1 MSMNNEVKVGIFVV
15 AIIVTFIVLAFQIGE
30 LQFGKKAT
38 YNITMVFSTVEGL
51 KIGSQLEL
59 AGVQV
64 GSVKGISLNK
74 DYSAVVTAAV
84 DEDIRIPID
93 STASIATKGVLGD
106 KVIIIKPG
114 TSKNTI
120 EPEGNLART
129 SVPPSLDSLLE
140 QIGQIASN
148 LTELTGAL
156 NNTLGDEERLH
167 AILNNFQQLSEDS
180 ASLIAENKEDIST
193 IITSMKDV
201 SVALVD
207 ISENFTGTSR
217 DLNDIMGTVKS
228 GNGTIGKLVYDDS
241 LYVSLQSSLESLQKL
256 SSNIEE
262 DGSLSMLLSDPT
274 LYNNLVTVSENIKI
288 ITDNLATGKG
298 TLGRILS
305 DDELYVN
312 LNEAVRNANLAAQGL
327 NEQVPITVMGT
338 ILGFIW

>member
-1 MSMNNEVKVGIFVV
+1 MNNEVKVGIFVV

-167 AILNNFQQLSEDS
+167 AILSNFQQLSEDS

-241 LYVSLQSSLESLQKL
+241 LYISLQSSLESLQKL

>member
-1 MSMNNEVKVGIFVV
+1 MNNEAKVGLFVV
-15 AIIVTFIVLAFQIGE
+15 AIIITFIALAFQIGE
-30 LQFGKKAT
+30 LNFGKKAT

-51 KIGSQLEL
+51 KVGSQLEL

-64 GSVKGISLNK
+64 GSVKGIQLNK
-74 DYSAVVTAAV
+74 DYSAVVTAV
-84 DEDIRIPID
+84 VEEDIRIPID

-114 TSKNTI
+114 TSSNTI

-140 QIGQIASN
+140 QVGQIASN

-156 NNTLGDEERLH
+156 NNTLGDEERLQ
-167 AILNNFQQLSEDS
+167 AILINFQQLSED
-180 ASLIAENKEDIST
+180 AAGILAENKEDIST
-193 IITSMKDV
+193 IVTSMRDV
-201 SVALVD
+201 SVALVE
-207 ISENFTGTSR
+207 ISDNFTGTSR
-217 DLNDIMGTVKS
+217 DLNDIVGTVKS

-241 LYVSLQSSLESLQKL
+241 LYVSLQGSMESLQKL
-256 SSNIEE
+256 TSSIEE
-262 DGSLSMLLSDPT
+262 DGTLSLLLSDPT
-274 LYNNLVTVSENIKI
+274 LYHNLVTVSENIKI
-288 ITDNLATGKG
+288 ISENLATGKG

-305 DDELYVN
+305 DDELYEN